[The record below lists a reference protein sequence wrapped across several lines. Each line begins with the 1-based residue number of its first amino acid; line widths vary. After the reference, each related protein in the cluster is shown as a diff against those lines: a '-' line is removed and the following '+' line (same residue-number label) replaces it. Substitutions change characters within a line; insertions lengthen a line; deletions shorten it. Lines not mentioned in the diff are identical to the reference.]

1 MSTSRGPKPG
11 SSNRQSHRIARQPGR
26 GTGERRR
33 SRERALEL
41 AYEAESKG
49 LLPGDLLEEL
59 VVAPTDFAVQ
69 LVVGLTEYL
78 GEIDR
83 LVSEH
88 SSGWAI
94 DRMPVVDRCII
105 RIGTY
110 ELLVELDVP
119 VAVVIDE
126 AVELAKE
133 YSTEDSGR
141 FVNGVLAAIA
151 DIVRPA
157 SRQAARGARPRSGGD
172 SGSRSRP
179 GDRRPSGDP

>member
-1 MSTSRGPKPG
+1 VSTSRGRKPA
-11 SSNRQSHRIARQPGR
+11 SSKRQSHRVARQPGR
-26 GTGERRR
+26 ATGERRR

-49 LLPGDLLEEL
+49 ILPADLLEEL
-59 VVAPTDFAVQ
+59 AVAPTDFAVK
-69 LVVGLTEYL
+69 LVEGVTEYL
-78 GEIDR
+78 DEVDR
-83 LVSEH
+83 LVSEN

-94 DRMPVVDRCII
+94 DRMPVVDRCIL

-110 ELLVELDVP
+110 ELLAELDVP

-151 DIVRPA
+151 DIVRPG
-157 SRQAARGARPRSGGD
+157 SD
-172 SGSRSRP
+172 SVQRT
-179 GDRRPSGDP
+179 RR

>member
-11 SSNRQSHRIARQPGR
+11 SPHRQVRRVARTPDR

-33 SRERALEL
+33 ARERALEL

-49 LLPGDLLEEL
+49 LLPADLLAEL
-59 VVAPTDFAVQ
+59 PVAPTEFAVQ
-69 LVVGLTEYL
+69 LVEGVTEYF

-94 DRMPVVDRCII
+94 DRMPVVDRCIL

-110 ELLVELDVP
+110 ELLVGLDVP

-151 DIVRPA
+151 DTVRP
-157 SRQAARGARPRSGGD
+157 RTTP
-172 SGSRSRP
+172 
-179 GDRRPSGDP
+179 

>member
-1 MSTSRGPKPG
+1 
-11 SSNRQSHRIARQPGR
+11 
-26 GTGERRR
+26 
-33 SRERALEL
+33 
-41 AYEAESKG
+41 
-49 LLPGDLLEEL
+49 
-59 VVAPTDFAVQ
+59 VAPTDFAVQ

-151 DIVRPA
+151 DIVRPG
-157 SRQAARGARPRSGGD
+157 SQQAVHGAGRRPPGDSRSG
-172 SGSRSRP
+172 
-179 GDRRPSGDP
+179 RRPTGRRPASDP